1 MGVAAGIGMYAFLSI
16 LGVIDSIAG
25 VIIFFIWLIS
35 LVRTEEGASWYWF
48 YKSLWATLFGLIIGA
63 SMVASIAY
71 TASSAAGAVATA
83 IQAQQQQQTNKEE
96 E

>member
-25 VIIFFIWLIS
+25 IVIFFIWLIS

-48 YKSLWATLFGLIIGA
+48 YKSL
-63 SMVASIAY
+63 
-71 TASSAAGAVATA
+71 
-83 IQAQQQQQTNKEE
+83 
-96 E
+96 